1 MVPAASKIGPNTKS
15 YRRVY
20 IMFRRNTTL
29 RNTVRVI
36 LVLAVLIVAAGII
49 IDRDTNEFT
58 LQTAVGQTNDTLQTS
73 EDFLH
78 LERANRAFI
87 DLVART
93 RPAVVQITTTT
104 QRSRIITSE
113 RRQITPE
120 QEEQFRDFFGDE
132 FFRRFFGEP
141 EQEPRQRIFPNPAPV
156 RGVGSGVIVSDDGYI
171 LTNNHVIERS
181 DEITVT
187 LSNGKEYAAELVGR
201 DAAGT
206 EVSGTDLA
214 VLKIDAEGL
223 PTLPFGDSDQLEVG
237 EWVIAIGTPLNFS
250 QTVTRGIVSAKG
262 RPGWFSGIKYGNFIQ
277 TDAPINRGNSGGA
290 LINIRGELV
299 GINTA
304 IITGGFSTGNIG
316 IGFAVPSKMAQQ
328 VLPQLIK
335 HGKVERGW
343 LGISMGNV
351 DPDLAEK
358 LNFDT
363 PRGTVV
369 HGVSKG
375 SPADKAGIER
385 SDVIVEF
392 NGETIRDSN
401 DLMHV
406 VAATEV
412 GKSVEVIVLRGDNRE
427 KRLTVKLGKRT
438 EEAIAKLNDQL
449 KEAEKARTEGWKLG
463 EMRQNRDEEQ
473 EGFAGLQVQ
482 NLTPAIAER
491 YGYASDEKGVVVTQV
506 ESGSNAEKKGIV
518 PGSLIQEMEWTS
530 IEDLASYARLVEQLT
545 NENKRQVLLYVKSP
559 NGQGG
564 AYVTIKVPTSDR

>member
-1 MVPAASKIGPNTKS
+1 
-15 YRRVY
+15 
-20 IMFRRNTTL
+20 MFRPSTPL

-36 LVLAVLIVAAGII
+36 LVLAILIVAAGII
-49 IDRDTNEFT
+49 IDRNTNEFT
-58 LQTAVGQTNDTLQTS
+58 FQTAVGQTNDTLQTS

-93 RPAVVQITTTT
+93 RPAVVQITTQT
-104 QRSRIITSE
+104 QRNRRITSE

-132 FFRRFFGEP
+132 LFRRFFREP
-141 EQEPRQRIFPNPAPV
+141 EQEERQRIFPNPDPV

-181 DEITVT
+181 DEIRVT
-187 LSNGKEYAAELVGR
+187 LSNGKEYTAELVGR

-206 EVSGTDLA
+206 QVSGTDLA

-304 IITGGFSTGNIG
+304 IVTGGLSMGNIG

-343 LGISMGNV
+343 LGISMRNV

-363 PRGTVV
+363 PRGAFVR
-369 HGVSKG
+369 GVSKG
-375 SPADKAGIER
+375 SPADKGGLQR
-385 SDVIVEF
+385 SDIIVEF
-392 NGETIRDSN
+392 NGETIRDIN

-412 GKSVEVIVLRGDNRE
+412 GKSVEVIVLRGDNNE
-427 KRLTVKLGKRT
+427 KRLTVTLGKRT
-438 EEAIAKLNDQL
+438 EEVIAKLN
-449 KEAEKARTEGWKLG
+449 AELEEVETPQTELDRAGL
-463 EMRQNRDEEQ
+463 NSDEQ
-473 EGFAGLQVQ
+473 EEAFAGLHVQ
-482 NLTPAIAER
+482 NLTSEIAER

-506 ESGSNAEKKGIV
+506 ESGSTAEKKGIV

-530 IEDLASYARLVEQLT
+530 IDDLASYSRLVEQLT
-545 NENKRQVLLYVKSP
+545 NENKKQVLLYVKSP

-564 AYVTIKVPTSDR
+564 AYVTIKVSTSDR

>member
-1 MVPAASKIGPNTKS
+1 
-15 YRRVY
+15 
-20 IMFRRNTTL
+20 MFRPSTTL
-29 RNTVRVI
+29 RNTIRVI

-49 IDRDTNEFT
+49 IDRDTHELT
-58 LQTAVGQTNDTLQTS
+58 LQTAIGQTNDTLQTS

-93 RPAVVQITTTT
+93 RPAVVQITTET
-104 QRSRIITSE
+104 QRRIITSE
-113 RRQITPE
+113 RQQITPE
-120 QEEQFRDFFGDE
+120 QEDQFRDFFGDE
-132 FFRRFFGEP
+132 FFRRFFPEEGEQVLP
-141 EQEPRQRIFPNPAPV
+141 PPRISPNPPPV
-156 RGVGSGVIVSDDGYI
+156 RGIGSGVIVSDDGYI

-181 DEITVT
+181 DEITIT
-187 LSNGKEYAAELVGR
+187 LPNGKEYTAELVGR

-214 VLKIDAEGL
+214 LLKIDAEGL

-237 EWVIAIGTPLNFS
+237 EWVIAIGTPLNYS

-262 RPGWFSGIKYGNFIQ
+262 RPGLRSGIKYGNFIQ

-304 IITGGFSTGNIG
+304 IVTGGLSTGNIG

-343 LGISMGNV
+343 LGISMRNV

-363 PRGTVV
+363 PRGVSV
-369 HGVSKG
+369 QGVSKD
-375 SPADKAGIER
+375 SPADTAGIR
-385 SDVIVEF
+385 RLDVIVEF

-401 DLMHV
+401 HLMHV
-406 VAATEV
+406 VAATEI
-412 GKSVEVIVLRGDNRE
+412 GKSVEVTVLRGDNEE
-427 KRLTVKLGKRT
+427 KQLTVKLGKRT
-438 EEAIAKLNDQL
+438 EEVIAKLNAQL
-449 KEAEKARTEGWKLG
+449 AEAEKTGTRVERVGQK
-463 EMRQNRDEEQ
+463 RDKPQ
-473 EGFAGLQVQ
+473 EAFAGLQVQ
-482 NLTPAIAER
+482 ELTSAIAER
-491 YGYASDEKGVVVTQV
+491 YGYASEEKGVVVTQV
-506 ESGSNAEKKGIV
+506 ESGSNAEKKGIA

-530 IEDLASYARLVEQLT
+530 IDDLESYSRLIEQLRR
-545 NENKRQVLLYVKSP
+545 ENKNQVLLYVKSP

-564 AYVTIKVPTSDR
+564 AYVTIKVPTSETSDR

>member
-1 MVPAASKIGPNTKS
+1 M
-15 YRRVY
+15 
-20 IMFRRNTTL
+20 
-29 RNTVRVI
+29 
-36 LVLAVLIVAAGII
+36 
-49 IDRDTNEFT
+49 
-58 LQTAVGQTNDTLQTS
+58 
-73 EDFLH
+73 
-78 LERANRAFI
+78 
-87 DLVART
+87 VART
-93 RPAVVQITTTT
+93 RPAVVQITTKT
-104 QRSRIITSE
+104 QRRIITSE
-113 RRQITPE
+113 RRQTTPE

-132 FFRRFFGEP
+132 FFRRFFQER
-141 EQEPRQRIFPNPAPV
+141 EEEPRERQVPPPLRRFPNPDPV

-187 LSNGKEYAAELVGR
+187 LSNGKEYTAELVGR

-223 PTLPFGDSDQLEVG
+223 STLPFGDSDQLEVG

-262 RPGWFSGIKYGNFIQ
+262 RPGLFSGIKYGNFIQ

-304 IITGGFSTGNIG
+304 IVTGGLSMGNIG

-343 LGISMGNV
+343 LGISMRNV
-351 DPDLAEK
+351 DPDLAGK

-363 PRGTVV
+363 PRGAFVR
-369 HGVSKG
+369 GVSKG
-375 SPADKAGIER
+375 SPADKAGIQR

-406 VAATEV
+406 VAATEI
-412 GKSVEVIVLRGDNRE
+412 GKSVEVIVLREGNEE

-438 EEAIAKLNDQL
+438 EEAIAKLNAQL
-449 KEAEKARTEGWKLG
+449 QEAENMRPELRGARL
-463 EMRQNRDEEQ
+463 NSNEQ
-473 EGFAGLQVQ
+473 QEAFAGLHVQ
-482 NLTPAIAER
+482 NLTSAIAER

-530 IEDLASYARLVEQLT
+530 IDDLETYSRLVEQLT
-545 NENKRQVLLYVKSP
+545 NENKKQVLLYVKSP

-564 AYVTIKVPTSDR
+564 AYVTIKVSTSDR

>member
-1 MVPAASKIGPNTKS
+1 
-15 YRRVY
+15 
-20 IMFRRNTTL
+20 MFRRNTTL

-93 RPAVVQITTTT
+93 RPAVVQITTRSQRNRIGT
-104 QRSRIITSE
+104 QE
-113 RRQITPE
+113 RQQMSPE

-132 FFRRFFGEP
+132 FFRRFFREREEEP
-141 EQEPRQRIFPNPAPV
+141 REQQIPRQRIFPNPDPGQRIFPNPDPV
-156 RGVGSGVIVSDDGYI
+156 RGIGSGVIVSADGYI

-181 DEITVT
+181 DEIRVT
-187 LSNGKEYAAELVGR
+187 LSDGKEYTAELVGR

-206 EVSGTDLA
+206 QVSGTDLA

-406 VAATEV
+406 VAATAV
-412 GKSVEVIVLRGDNRE
+412 GESVEVIVLRGDNTE

-438 EEAIAKLNDQL
+438 EEAIAKLNAQL
-449 KEAEKARTEGWKLG
+449 AEREARRPELDRARL
-463 EMRQNRDEEQ
+463 NPDEQQ

-482 NLTPAIAER
+482 NLTPEIAER
-491 YGYASDEKGVVVTQV
+491 YDYASDEKGVIVTQV
-506 ESGSNAEKKGIV
+506 ESGSNAAEKGIV
-518 PGSLIQEMEWTS
+518 PGSLIQEMEWTT
-530 IEDLASYARLVEQLT
+530 IEDLETYSRLVGQLT
-545 NENKRQVLLYVKSP
+545 NENKKQVLLYVKSP

>member
-1 MVPAASKIGPNTKS
+1 
-15 YRRVY
+15 
-20 IMFRRNTTL
+20 MFRLSTTL
-29 RNTVRVI
+29 RNPVRVI
-36 LVLAVLIVAAGII
+36 LVLAVLIVAAGVI
-49 IDRDTNEFT
+49 IDRDTNQFT

-73 EDFLH
+73 EDFQH

-104 QRSRIITSE
+104 QRNRIITPE
-113 RRQITPE
+113 RQQITPE

-132 FFRRFFGEP
+132 FFRRFFRDP
-141 EQEPRQRIFPNPAPV
+141 EQEQRDQQAPRQRIFPNPAPV

-181 DEITVT
+181 DEIRVT
-187 LSNGKEYAAELVGR
+187 LSNGKEYPAELVGR

-304 IITGGFSTGNIG
+304 IITGGLSTGNIG

-343 LGISMGNV
+343 LGISMRNV
-351 DPDLAEK
+351 DQDLAEK

-363 PRGTVV
+363 PRGAFVR
-369 HGVSKG
+369 GVSKG
-375 SPADKAGIER
+375 SPADKAGIQR

-392 NGETIRDSN
+392 NGETIRDIN
-401 DLMHV
+401 DLMYV

-412 GKSVEVIVLRGDNRE
+412 GKSVEVIVLRDGTEE

-438 EEAIAKLNDQL
+438 EEAIAKLNAQL
-449 KEAEKARTEGWKLG
+449 QEAENMRPELRGARL
-463 EMRQNRDEEQ
+463 NRDEEK
-473 EGFAGLQVQ
+473 EAFAGLQVQ

-518 PGSLIQEMEWTS
+518 SGSLIQEMEWTE
-530 IEDLASYARLVEQLT
+530 IDDLASYSRLVEQLT
-545 NENKRQVLLYVKSP
+545 NENKKQVLLYVKSP
-559 NGQGG
+559 NGQGS
-564 AYVTIKVPTSDR
+564 AYVTIKVSTSDDTSDR

>member
-1 MVPAASKIGPNTKS
+1 
-15 YRRVY
+15 
-20 IMFRRNTTL
+20 MFRLRPTL
-29 RNTVRVI
+29 RNPVRVI
-36 LVLAVLIVAAGII
+36 LVLVVLIVAAGVI
-49 IDRDTNEFT
+49 IDRDTNQFT

-73 EDFLH
+73 EDFQH

-104 QRSRIITSE
+104 QRNRIITPE
-113 RRQITPE
+113 RQQITPE
-120 QEEQFRDFFGDE
+120 QEERFRDFFGDE
-132 FFRRFFGEP
+132 FFRRFFRDP
-141 EQEPRQRIFPNPAPV
+141 EQEQRDQQAPRQRPFPNPAPV

-181 DEITVT
+181 DEISVT
-187 LSNGKEYAAELVGR
+187 LSNGKEYPAELVGG

-304 IITGGFSTGNIG
+304 IITGGLSTGNIG

-343 LGISMGNV
+343 LGISMRNV
-351 DPDLAEK
+351 DQDLAEK

-363 PRGTVV
+363 PRGAFVR
-369 HGVSKG
+369 GVSKG
-375 SPADKAGIER
+375 SPADTAGIQR

-392 NGETIRDSN
+392 NGETIRDIN

-412 GKSVEVIVLRGDNRE
+412 GKSVEVIVLRDGTEE

-438 EEAIAKLNDQL
+438 EEVIAKLNAQL
-449 KEAEKARTEGWKLG
+449 QEAENMRPELRGARL
-463 EMRQNRDEEQ
+463 NRDEEK
-473 EGFAGLQVQ
+473 EAFAGLQVQ

-491 YGYASDEKGVVVTQV
+491 YDYASDEKGVVVTQV

-518 PGSLIQEMEWTS
+518 PGSLIQEMEWTE
-530 IEDLASYARLVEQLT
+530 IDDLASYSRLVEQLT
-545 NENKRQVLLYVKSP
+545 SENKKQVLLYVKSP
-559 NGQGG
+559 NGQGS
-564 AYVTIKVPTSDR
+564 AYVTIKVSTSDDTSDR

>member
-1 MVPAASKIGPNTKS
+1 
-15 YRRVY
+15 
-20 IMFRRNTTL
+20 MFRRNTTL

-93 RPAVVQITTTT
+93 RPAVVQITTTS
-104 QRSRIITSE
+104 QRNRIRTSE
-113 RRQITPE
+113 RQQITPE

-132 FFRRFFGEP
+132 LFRRFFGEP
-141 EQEPRQRIFPNPAPV
+141 EQEPRQRTFPNPDPGQRIFPNPAPV

-171 LTNNHVIERS
+171 LTNNHVIERT
-181 DEITVT
+181 DEIRVT

-206 EVSGTDLA
+206 QVSGTDLA

-223 PTLPFGDSDQLEVG
+223 STLPFGDSDQLEVG

-304 IITGGFSTGNIG
+304 IVTGGFSMGNIG

-343 LGISMGNV
+343 LGISMRNV
-351 DPDLAEK
+351 DQDLAEK

-363 PRGTVV
+363 PRGAFVR
-369 HGVSKG
+369 GVSKG
-375 SPADKAGIER
+375 SPADKAGLQR
-385 SDVIVEF
+385 SDIIVEF
-392 NGETIRDSN
+392 NGEAIRDIN
-401 DLMHV
+401 DLMYV

-412 GKSVEVIVLRGDNRE
+412 GKSVEVRVLRGDNKE

-438 EEAIAKLNDQL
+438 EEVIAKLNAQL
-449 KEAEKARTEGWKLG
+449 AVAENMQPELDGARL
-463 EMRQNRDEEQ
+463 NPDEQQ
-473 EGFAGLQVQ
+473 EGFAGFQVQ
-482 NLTPAIAER
+482 DLTPAIAER
-491 YGYASDEKGVVVTQV
+491 YGYSSDEKGVVVTQV
-506 ESGSNAEKKGIV
+506 ESGSNAAEKGIV

-530 IEDLASYARLVEQLT
+530 IDDLETYSRLAEQLT
-545 NENKRQVLLYVKSP
+545 NENKKQVLLFVKSP
-559 NGQGG
+559 NGQRGG
-564 AYVTIKVPTSDR
+564 YVTIKVSTADDTSDR

>member
-1 MVPAASKIGPNTKS
+1 
-15 YRRVY
+15 
-20 IMFRRNTTL
+20 MFRLSTTL

-49 IDRDTNEFT
+49 IDRDTHEFT
-58 LQTAVGQTNDTLQTS
+58 LQTAIGQTNDTLQTS

-93 RPAVVQITTTT
+93 RPAVVQITTKT
-104 QRSRIITSE
+104 QRRIITSE
-113 RRQITPE
+113 RQQITPE
-120 QEEQFRDFFGDE
+120 QEDQFRDFFGDE
-132 FFRRFFGEP
+132 FFRRFFPEEGEQVLP
-141 EQEPRQRIFPNPAPV
+141 SPRVSPNPPPV
-156 RGVGSGVIVSDDGYI
+156 RGIGSGVIVSDDGYI

-181 DEITVT
+181 DEITIT
-187 LSNGKEYAAELVGR
+187 LPNGKEYTAELVGR

-214 VLKIDAEGL
+214 LLKIDAEGL

-262 RPGWFSGIKYGNFIQ
+262 RPGLRSGIKYGNFIQ

-304 IITGGFSTGNIG
+304 IITGGLSTGNIG

-343 LGISMGNV
+343 LGISMRNV

-363 PRGTVV
+363 PRGVSV
-369 HGVSKG
+369 QGVSKD
-375 SPADKAGIER
+375 SPADTAGIR
-385 SDVIVEF
+385 RFDVIVEF

-401 DLMHV
+401 HLMHV

-412 GKSVEVIVLRGDNRE
+412 GKSVEVTVLRGDNEE

-438 EEAIAKLNDQL
+438 EEVIAKLNAQLYETDNMRLEL
-449 KEAEKARTEGWKLG
+449 KESQQKL
-463 EMRQNRDEEQ
+463 DENEA
-473 EGFAGLQVQ
+473 FAGLQVQ
-482 NLTPAIAER
+482 KLTPAIAER
-491 YGYASDEKGVVVTQV
+491 YGYASEEKGVVVTQV

-530 IEDLASYARLVEQLT
+530 IDDFESYSRLVEQLI
-545 NENKRQVLLYVKSP
+545 NEKKKQVLLYVKSP

-564 AYVTIKVPTSDR
+564 AYVTIKVPTSETSDR